1 MKGLVITPKMIANNK
16 DCPTTFCASAFSL
29 APKSLAT
36 SAVVPALSAQKIIVM
51 TKFKAPANPTAATAV
66 VPNLPTMIM
75 STMKTAMCKTFSNKT
90 GSAS

>member
-1 MKGLVITPKMIANNK
+1 MSPKIIASNK
-16 DCPTTFCASAFSL
+16 DCPATVCASAFSS
-29 APKSLAT
+29 APKFLAT

-75 STMKTAMCKTFSNKT
+75 STMKTAMCKTFSNAI